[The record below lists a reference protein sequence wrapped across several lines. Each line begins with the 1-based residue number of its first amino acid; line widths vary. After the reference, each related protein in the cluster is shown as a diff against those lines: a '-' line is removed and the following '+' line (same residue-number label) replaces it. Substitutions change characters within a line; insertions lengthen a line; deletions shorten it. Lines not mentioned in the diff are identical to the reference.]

1 MAYQTHGN
9 FAYGTV
15 ATAPSPATTGTTIV
29 LGTTTFADFPTPTN
43 AYSCTI
49 WPAGTIPLSSNAE
62 IITLSSKGTNGTIGV
77 ARAAESS
84 SARTVVVG
92 DQFAMTI
99 TSKALT
105 DIETVAATLAGT
117 ETLTNKTIASHL
129 AYADTRFKV
138 GSFSRTINAADGNV
152 AYTGVGFAPKAIL
165 FFGGV
170 SGGAIWEISC
180 TDATGKA
187 FMFHTASGSQTN
199 SSDNVIY
206 FGDGA
211 NWNEA
216 ASAIT
221 FDSDGFTLTWAKGGS
236 PPASTANVL
245 YLAFR

>member
-1 MAYQTHGN
+1 MGVIKSIQSIVRKNSTGSDFQRRRVN
-9 FAYGTV
+9 LIEGTNVTLTV
-15 ATAPSPATTGTTIV
+15 ADDSVNNEVDVTIAASGTGAPTDATYITQTSNGSLSAEQALAALATGLMVVTTTTGAVTSV
-29 LGTTTFADFPTPTN
+29 AAPTG
-43 AYSCTI
+43 A
-49 WPAGTIPLSSNAE
+49 
-62 IITLSSKGTNGTIGV
+62 
-77 ARAAESS
+77 
-84 SARTVVVG
+84 VVG
-92 DQFAMTI
+92 ISDTQ
-99 TSKALT
+99 
-105 DIETVAATLAGT
+105 
-117 ETLTNKTIASHL
+117 TLTNKTIASHL

-138 GSFSRTINAADGNV
+138 GVISRVINAADGNV

-187 FMFHTASGSQTN
+187 FMFHTAAGSQTN

-221 FDSDGFTLTWAKGGS
+221 FDSDGFTLTWVKGGS
-236 PPASTANVL
+236 PPASTANIM